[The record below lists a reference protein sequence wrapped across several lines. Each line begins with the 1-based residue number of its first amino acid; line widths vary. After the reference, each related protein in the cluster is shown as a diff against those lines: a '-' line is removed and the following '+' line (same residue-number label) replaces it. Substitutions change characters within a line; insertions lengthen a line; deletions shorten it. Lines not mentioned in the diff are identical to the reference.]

1 VLRAYRATCSICRLK
16 HYELLEAAHILPDG
30 HPLGLPIVPN
40 GLALCKLHHA
50 AFDRYIIG
58 IRSDLRVEVRPDV
71 LEEPDGPM
79 LKHGLREF
87 HGASIVVPSR
97 REERPNADFLA
108 ERYELFRKA
117 S

>member
-1 VLRAYRATCSICRLK
+1 
-16 HYELLEAAHILPDG
+16 
-30 HPLGLPIVPN
+30 
-40 GLALCKLHHA
+40 
-50 AFDRYIIG
+50 
-58 IRSDLRVEVRPDV
+58 
-71 LEEPDGPM
+71 M
-79 LKHGLREF
+79 LKHGLQEF